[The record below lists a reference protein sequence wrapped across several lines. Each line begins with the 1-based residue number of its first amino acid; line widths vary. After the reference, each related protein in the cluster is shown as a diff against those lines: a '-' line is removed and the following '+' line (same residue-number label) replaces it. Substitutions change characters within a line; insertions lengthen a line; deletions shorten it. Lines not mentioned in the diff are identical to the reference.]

1 MPTLRLRQLQTQLL
15 TCAFALLLCLASTG
29 CQKES
34 EAIVLSVPYEHA

>member
-15 TCAFALLLCLASTG
+15 ACAFALLLCLTG
-29 CQKES
+29 TDCQIET